1 MIKCFTVIKVNIG
14 KMDQVIRELKKIDRI
29 EQIYTLSGIY
39 DLMIELKINN
49 IEELDD
55 ILVNKIDQI
64 EGIINTNTF
73 IVLKEYK

>member
-1 MIKCFTVIKVNIG
+1 
-14 KMDQVIRELKKIDRI
+14 MDQVIRELKKIDRI